1 MHFRQ
6 FMGLTV
12 FRAYTD
18 LRAEAERYYI
28 SYLWWIIEPLLQL
41 LVYWFVFGVVFESQ
55 VPNFVSFLLIGLV
68 IWRWLTSNIADG
80 SYSLL
85 ANKGI
90 ICQVWI
96 PKYVFPNVVL
106 LVHFFKFLVIFSLL
120 LIYLWFAGFPPNWAY
135 FALIPIFVVHI
146 VLTGGIAYIFAALY
160 PFLPDL
166 RLLVE
171 TGLRLAFFLSAVFY
185 SVERLDPKYH
195 IYFQFNPFAQII
207 IAVRDVLIEGKMP
220 SWTALGFA
228 VSVGLVC
235 ALIGLRLLKRFDLD
249 YAKVVR

>member
-1 MHFRQ
+1 MLFHQ
-6 FMGLTV
+6 YMSLTL

-28 SYLWWIIEPLLQL
+28 SYLWWIIEPLMQL
-41 LVYWFVFGVVFESQ
+41 LVYWFVFGVVFQSQ

-68 IWRWLTSNIADG
+68 LWRWITSNIADG

-85 ANKGI
+85 ANRGV

-106 LVHFFKFLVIFSLL
+106 LVHCFKFFVIFLL
-120 LIYLWFAGFPPNWAY
+120 LLVYLWSVGFPPNWAY
-135 FALIPIFVVHI
+135 FALIPIFIVQL
-146 VLTGGIAYIFAALY
+146 VLTGGVAYVFAGLY

-185 SVERLDPKYH
+185 QVERLDPKYH
-195 IYFQFNPFAQII
+195 IYFLFNPFAQII
-207 IAVRDVLIEGKMP
+207 IACRDVLMAGRLP
-220 SWTALGFA
+220 DWSALGFA
-228 VSVGLVC
+228 LSVGLIC
-235 ALIGLRLLKRFDLD
+235 ALVGLRLMKRFDLE